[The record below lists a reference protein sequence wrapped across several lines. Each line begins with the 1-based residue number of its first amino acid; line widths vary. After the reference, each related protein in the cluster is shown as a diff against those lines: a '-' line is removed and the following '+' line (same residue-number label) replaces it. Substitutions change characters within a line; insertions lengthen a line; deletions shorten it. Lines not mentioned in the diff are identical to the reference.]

1 MSKAKAG
8 RPGYGK
14 ILDTWVAPEGAGDA
28 IGCMATTFTFSP
40 AFFEEECL
48 GRFLQLDAD
57 LVEDGPAYIVERE
70 EKLSQLVCAAAL
82 VDQHHARGVRSLR
95 WDLLSV
101 RVPQGI
107 LHAKI
112 SLLLW
117 SAHARLIIASA
128 NLTEDGYR
136 RNQEVFGVLDY
147 FKGSETPRPVLDEV
161 IAFLGDTTAAGR
173 DERSPEFRRCR
184 EFLNR
189 VTARTQG
196 WGVMEAPRSLTQPR
210 IFAVLSG
217 PGRKNVFETL
227 KEQWPDGTPP
237 HMAFVISPFFDPP
250 DAVNEPAKQVWN
262 LLRQRGEAYVEYNV
276 TAEDVPG
283 EKAVLVH
290 APKSILDA
298 RPVSRSQTDT
308 RVRPLKLEDNR
319 PLHAKCLW
327 LESDRLILSMLG
339 SSNFTSPGL
348 GVGRIQ
354 NLEANLAF
362 LVGTQTS
369 EAKKALFNAWLPT
382 EDISEEVEVRWLP
395 QDDAGEDSPASDAP
409 LLPNAFAEATF
420 GFEGGH
426 YVEFSFSGKPPAG
439 WALYSEEE
447 IDAFAT
453 EGQWININRAKV
465 WRIPWPRTRAPSGFR
480 VTWKGSVG
488 FAWWPVNILSQA
500 SLPPPDELKDL
511 PLEVLI
517 EILTSAKPLQLAI
530 AGWLRHKRAQREA
543 ADTVEVVAIDPHKRV
558 DTSAFLLQRTRRV
571 SWALTALRERLERPV
586 VSDPALEWRLRG
598 PVGVQALANAIGREA
613 KSEAEKCFLLTEL
626 CLELGRV
633 RPQEAPGSLGKQK
646 VKAALRQIVV
656 DIRAGIDARAL
667 TQHPELAQ
675 YAKAVFEKVTP

>member
-1 MSKAKAG
+1 MSKAKAV

-14 ILDTWVAPEGAGDA
+14 ILDAWVAPEGAGEA
-28 IGCMATTFTFSP
+28 IGCIATTFTFSP
-40 AFFEEECL
+40 AFFEEECV
-48 GRFLQLDAD
+48 GRFLQLETDP
-57 LVEDGPAYIVERE
+57 VEDGPAYIIERE

-101 RVPQGI
+101 RLPQGI

-117 SAHARLIIASA
+117 SARARVIIASA

-147 FKGSETPRPVLDEV
+147 FEGSEAPRPVLDEV
-161 IAFLGDTTAAGR
+161 AAFLLDAMTAGR
-173 DERSPEFRRCR
+173 DKRSAEYLRCS

-189 VTARTQG
+189 VAARTRE
-196 WGVMEAPRSLTQPR
+196 WGAVEAPRSLTQPR

-217 PGRKNVFETL
+217 PGRKSVFATL
-227 KEQWPDGTPP
+227 KERWPDGTPP

-250 DAVNEPAKQVWN
+250 DAVNEPAKQIWN
-262 LLRQRGEAYVEYNV
+262 LLRLRGEAYVEYNV
-276 TAEDVPG
+276 TAEEVPG
-283 EKAVLVH
+283 EKALLVH

-298 RPVSRSQTDT
+298 RPLSRSQTET
-308 RVRPLKLEDNR
+308 RVHPLKLEDGR

-327 LESDRLILSMLG
+327 FESDRLILSMLG

-348 GVGRIQ
+348 GVGRVQ

-369 EAKKALFNAWLPT
+369 EAKKALLNAWLP
-382 EDISEEVEVRWLP
+382 SEEVPEGIEVRWQP
-395 QDDAGEDSPASDAP
+395 QDDAGEDSPNDAP
-409 LLPNAFAEATF
+409 LLPNAFAEASF
-420 GFEGGH
+420 GFDVSH
-426 YVEFSFSGKPPAG
+426 FVEFAFSTKPPAG
-439 WALYSEEE
+439 WALYSEDES
-447 IDAFAT
+447 DAFAT
-453 EGQWININRAKV
+453 EGQWIKAARAKV
-465 WRIPWPRTRAPSGFR
+465 WRIPWPRSRAPSGFR
-480 VTWKGSVG
+480 VTWKGLVG

-500 SLPPPDELKDL
+500 SLLPPDELKDL

-530 AGWLRHKRAQREA
+530 ARWLRHKRAQRKAGDTAEA
-543 ADTVEVVAIDPHKRV
+543 LAIDPHKRV

-586 VSDPALEWRLRG
+586 VSEPALEWRLRG

-633 RPQEAPGSLGKQK
+633 RPQEASGSLSKQK
-646 VKAALRQIVV
+646 VKAGLRQIVV
-656 DIRAGIDARAL
+656 DIRAGIDPRAL

-675 YAKAVFEKVTP
+675 YATTVFEKLTP

>member
-1 MSKAKAG
+1 MSKAKVV

-14 ILDTWVAPEGAGDA
+14 ILDAWVAPEEAGNA
-28 IGCMATTFTFSP
+28 IGCIATTFTFSP
-40 AFFEEECL
+40 AFFEEECV
-48 GRFLQLDAD
+48 GRFLQLETDP
-57 LVEDGPAYIVERE
+57 VEDGPAYIIERE

-117 SAHARLIIASA
+117 SARARVIIASA

-147 FKGSETPRPVLDEV
+147 FEGSEAPRPVLDEV
-161 IAFLGDTTAAGR
+161 VAFLGDVMATGR

-184 EFLNR
+184 EFLSW
-189 VTARTQG
+189 VTTRTRA
-196 WGVMEAPRSLTQPR
+196 WGVEEAPRSLTQPR

-217 PGRKNVFETL
+217 LGRKSVFATL

-250 DAVNEPAKQVWN
+250 DAPNEPARQVWN

-283 EKAVLVH
+283 EKAILVH

-298 RPVSRSQTDT
+298 TPTSRSQTET
-308 RVRPLKLEDNR
+308 RVHPLKLEDGR

-348 GVGRIQ
+348 GVGRVQ

-362 LVGTQTS
+362 VVGTQTS
-369 EAKKALFNAWLPT
+369 DAKKALLNAWLPT
-382 EDISEEVEVRWLP
+382 EEIPEGIEVRWQP
-395 QDDAGEDSPASDAP
+395 QDDAGEDSPNDAP
-409 LLPNAFAEATF
+409 LLPDAFQEATF
-420 GFEGGH
+420 GLDEGR
-426 YVEFSFSGKPPAG
+426 YVEFSFSAKPPAG
-439 WALYSEEE
+439 WALFAEDES
-447 IDAFAT
+447 DAFAS
-453 EGQWININRAKV
+453 EGQWIKADRTKV
-465 WRIPWPRTRAPSGFR
+465 WRIPWPRSRAPSGFR
-480 VTWKGSVG
+480 VTWKGLAG

-500 SLPPPDELKDL
+500 SLPPADELKDL
-511 PLEVLI
+511 PLEILI

-530 AGWLRHKRAQREA
+530 ARWLRHKRAEREA
-543 ADTVEVVAIDPHKRV
+543 GDTGETLSIDPHKRV

-571 SWALTALRERLERPV
+571 SWALTALRERLQRPV
-586 VSDPALEWRLRG
+586 VSEPALEWRLRG
-598 PVGVQALANAIGREA
+598 PVGVQALANAIAREA

-633 RPQEAPGSLGKQK
+633 RPQEAPGSLSRQK
-646 VKAALRQIVV
+646 VKAALREIVV
-656 DIRAGIDARAL
+656 DIRAGIDAGAL
-667 TQHPELAQ
+667 SQNPELAR
-675 YAKAVFEKVTP
+675 YAEAVFEKAAS

>member
-1 MSKAKAG
+1 MSKAKAV

-14 ILDTWVAPEGAGDA
+14 ILDAWVAPEGAGDA
-28 IGCMATTFTFSP
+28 IGCIATSFTFSP
-40 AFFEEECL
+40 AFFEEECV
-48 GRFLQLDAD
+48 GRFLQLETDP
-57 LVEDGPAYIVERE
+57 VEDGPAYIIERE

-82 VDQHHARGVRSLR
+82 VDQHHSRGVRSLR
-95 WDLLSV
+95 WDLLAV
-101 RVPQGI
+101 RLPQGI

-117 SAHARLIIASA
+117 SARARLIIASA

-147 FKGSETPRPVLDEV
+147 FEGSEAPRPVLDEV
-161 IAFLGDTTAAGR
+161 VAFLLDAMAVGR
-173 DERSPEFRRCR
+173 DKRSPEYRRCGD
-184 EFLNR
+184 FLNR
-189 VTARTQG
+189 VTARTRQ
-196 WGVMEAPRSLTQPR
+196 WGAVEAPRSLTQPR

-217 PGRKNVFETL
+217 PGRKSVLATL

-250 DAVNEPAKQVWN
+250 DAANEPAKQIWN

-276 TAEDVPG
+276 TAEEVPG
-283 EKAVLVH
+283 EKALLVH

-298 RPVSRSQTDT
+298 RPQSRSQTET
-308 RVRPLKLEDNR
+308 RVHPLKIEDGR

-327 LESDRLILSMLG
+327 FESDRLILSMLG

-348 GVGRIQ
+348 GVGRVQ

-369 EAKKALFNAWLPT
+369 EAKKALLYAWLPT
-382 EDISEEVEVRWLP
+382 EEVPDGIEVRWQP
-395 QDDAGEDSPASDAP
+395 QDDAGEDSPNDTP

-420 GFEGGH
+420 GFDMGH
-426 YVEFSFSGKPPAG
+426 YVEFSFSTKPPAG
-439 WALYSEEE
+439 WALYAEDES
-447 IDAFAT
+447 DAFAT
-453 EGQWININRAKV
+453 EEEWIKAARAKV
-465 WRIPWPRTRAPSGFR
+465 WRIPCPGSRAPSGCR
-480 VTWKGSVG
+480 VTWKGLVG

-511 PLEVLI
+511 PLEILI
-517 EILTSAKPLQLAI
+517 EILTSAKPLQLTI
-530 AGWLRHKRAQREA
+530 ARWLRHKRAQREA
-543 ADTVEVVAIDPHKRV
+543 GDAAEALAIDPHKRV

-586 VSDPALEWRLRG
+586 VSEPALEWRLRG

-613 KSEAEKCFLLTEL
+613 RTEAEKCFLLTEL

-633 RPQEAPGSLGKQK
+633 RPQEASGSLSKQK
-646 VKAALRQIVV
+646 VKAGLRQIVV
-656 DIRAGIDARAL
+656 DIRAGIDPLAL

-675 YAKAVFEKVTP
+675 YAKAVFEKVAP

>member
-1 MSKAKAG
+1 MSKAKVV

-14 ILDTWVAPEGAGDA
+14 ILDAWVAPEGAGDA
-28 IGCMATTFTFSP
+28 IGCIATTFTFSP
-40 AFFEEECL
+40 AFFEEECV
-48 GRFLQLDAD
+48 GRFLQLETDP
-57 LVEDGPAYIVERE
+57 VEDGPAYIIERE

-117 SAHARLIIASA
+117 SARARVIVASA

-136 RNQEVFGVLDY
+136 RNQEVFGALDY
-147 FKGSETPRPVLDEV
+147 FEGSEAPRPVLDEAV
-161 IAFLGDTTAAGR
+161 AFLGDVMATGR
-173 DERSPEFRRCR
+173 EERSPEFRRGR

-189 VTARTQG
+189 VTTRTRA
-196 WGVMEAPRSLTQPR
+196 WGVTEAPRSLTQPR
-210 IFAVLSG
+210 VFAVLSG
-217 PGRKNVFETL
+217 TERKSVFATL

-250 DAVNEPAKQVWN
+250 DAPNEPARQVWN

-276 TAEDVPG
+276 TAEEVPG
-283 EKAVLVH
+283 EKAILVH

-298 RPVSRSQTDT
+298 TPISRSQTET
-308 RVRPLKLEDNR
+308 RVHPVKLEDGR

-348 GVGRIQ
+348 GVGRVQ

-362 LVGTQTS
+362 VVGTQTS
-369 EAKKALFNAWLPT
+369 DAKKALLNAWLPT
-382 EDISEEVEVRWLP
+382 EEIPEGIEVRWRP
-395 QDDAGEDSPASDAP
+395 QDDAGEDSPNDAP
-409 LLPNAFAEATF
+409 LLPDAFAEATF
-420 GFEGGH
+420 GCDEGQ
-426 YVEFSFSGKPPAG
+426 YVEFSFSAKPPAG
-439 WALYSEEE
+439 WVLYAEDEN
-447 IDAFAT
+447 DVFAS
-453 EGQWININRAKV
+453 EGQWIKADRAKI
-465 WRIPWPRTRAPSGFR
+465 WRIPWLRSRAPSGFL
-480 VTWKGSVG
+480 VTWKGLAG
-488 FAWWPVNILSQA
+488 FAWWPVNVLSQA
-500 SLPPPDELKDL
+500 SLPPANELKDL
-511 PLEVLI
+511 PLEILI

-530 AGWLRHKRAQREA
+530 ARWLRHKRAEREA
-543 ADTVEVVAIDPHKRV
+543 GDAGEVLSIDPHKRV

-571 SWALTALRERLERPV
+571 SWALTALRERLQRPI
-586 VSDPALEWRLRG
+586 VSEPALEWRLRG
-598 PVGVQALANAIGREA
+598 PVGAQALANAIAREA

-633 RPQEAPGSLGKQK
+633 HPQEAPGSLSRQK
-646 VKAALRQIVV
+646 VKAALREIVV

-667 TQHPELAQ
+667 TQNPELAQ
-675 YAKAVFEKVTP
+675 YAEAVFEKVTS